1 MNHEWTPIET
11 KVKKEEATTDYTD
24 VQRLRNLETTKPG
37 KQMNYPVGQNGL
49 VGSRLKTIRD
59 IYPCYL

>member
-11 KVKKEEATTDYTD
+11 EVKKEEATTDYTD
-24 VQRLRNLETTKPG
+24 VQTAKSGNHEARKT
-37 KQMNYPVGQNGL
+37 MNYPVGQNGL